1 MTHTCAGRGEAHP
14 PRALRRRRTAVGEEF
29 QLRGA
34 GSGVRGG
41 DAASR
46 PQGGLAVDAAAGL
59 AAGLARVGLSDEF
72 LGQVRDEIGPGTSA
86 LFLLTHDAV
95 VGRIAEAFRGTH
107 AGLLVSN
114 LGPDE
119 EAALRQAFAGSDE
132 GVPAV
137 STS

>member
-1 MTHTCAGRGEAHP
+1 
-14 PRALRRRRTAVGEEF
+14 
-29 QLRGA
+29 
-34 GSGVRGG
+34 
-41 DAASR
+41 
-46 PQGGLAVDAAAGL
+46 
-59 AAGLARVGLSDEF
+59 
-72 LGQVRDEIGPGTSA
+72 
-86 LFLLTHDAV
+86 V

-114 LGPDE
+114 LGRDE